1 MEPKEFCYWLQGFAE
16 LTGSRQ
22 PTMAQWEMISEH
34 LQLVFTKVTSELGEL
49 SEEATADELRERIT
63 ESVADTI
70 KTIEELHEKQ
80 PATPNQGD
88 AFCTQHGP
96 LSYPQQNICLDT
108 ACTPVHRSDKKL
120 C

>member
-70 KTIEELHEKQ
+70 KK
-80 PATPNQGD
+80 
-88 AFCTQHGP
+88 HGP